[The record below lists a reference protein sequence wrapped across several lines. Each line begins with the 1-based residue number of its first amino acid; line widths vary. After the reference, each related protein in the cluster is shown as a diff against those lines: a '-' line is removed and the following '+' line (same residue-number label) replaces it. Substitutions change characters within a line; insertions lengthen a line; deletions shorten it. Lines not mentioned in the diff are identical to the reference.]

1 MIPRE
6 LIGPLRAALPDADL
20 DAATALGEG
29 WAQVA
34 LRVPA
39 SGGDFVLWHPL
50 LRNYDNAQHPD
61 LRAMA
66 IADLER
72 EAKLLPELLAHGLP
86 VPTEMLL
93 LRDNDGRTIGS
104 IHRLLEG
111 DPITRS
117 MLVGGRRKRL
127 ATALAEFFTRL
138 HSFPSDRTTEPG
150 LKSIDLWDDHYRP
163 LVEGC
168 RPLLATRSREWL
180 DATVGRFLDEGGMAG
195 SPRVLIHA
203 DIGPEHL
210 RVDAGGAFAGSI
222 DFGDAMVADP
232 ALDFAGLLLAYR
244 APFMEQVLARYGGEI
259 DANLR
264 RRAQFYADVVAL
276 HSVEY
281 GDFVVDGQERIG
293 GLRRIAVRAA
303 AAARRATR

>member
-39 SGGDFVLWHPL
+39 SGGDFVLRHPL

-150 LKSIDLWDDHYRP
+150 LKSIGGLSRSP
-163 LVEGC
+163 VGAGPQERLRRV
-168 RPLLATRSREWL
+168 LLALGEFLSQALACLSRL
-180 DATVGRFLDEGGMAG
+180 A
-195 SPRVLIHA
+195 
-203 DIGPEHL
+203 
-210 RVDAGGAFAGSI
+210 
-222 DFGDAMVADP
+222 VAP
-232 ALDFAGLLLAYR
+232 L
-244 APFMEQVLARYGGEI
+244 
-259 DANLR
+259 
-264 RRAQFYADVVAL
+264 
-276 HSVEY
+276 
-281 GDFVVDGQERIG
+281 
-293 GLRRIAVRAA
+293 
-303 AAARRATR
+303 